1 MTSAALI
8 FLINLFTSFTKK
20 YIMPTFGSTGVHVL
34 VFFLSLLVALYTTYG
49 QEVPIIK
56 EIVMRAGVIFCL
68 AVTFYEVALQHLPMF
83 KQEGSR
89 FVG

>member
-8 FLINLFTSFTKK
+8 FLINVFTSVMKK
-20 YIMPTFGSTGVHVL
+20 YVMPTFGSTGVHVL
-34 VFFLSLLVALYTTYG
+34 VFLLSIGAAFYTTYG
-49 QEVPIIK
+49 QDIPLLK
-56 EIVMRAGVIFCL
+56 ETVTRAGVIFCL